1 MIKTEEL
8 QHIITDKKDTIAFII
23 GNGIHNYLHCKYKG
37 IYPCKTWKEV
47 LEYLWRHFTKKPLP
61 LFVNCIFEN
70 DISNTEF
77 FNLLEIEYLSY
88 IDADIEKKS
97 YLQNLMEFNHGKT
110 YHLKT
115 HNELKYIDNKLVQ
128 QMVNEKRHS
137 EIANIKESLDVFIQS
152 ISKEF
157 GFKNDSLKDKLDT
170 IACISCVMG
179 DKKMYNFLLEPIK
192 KEIAKSF
199 RAYKYL
205 PEITNIVNKIKNID
219 APILTTNYDTVLSES
234 IGIERDDIKSFGS
247 KIKDE
252 WFSYYGNY
260 IDNPTSGFGIWHI
273 HGIHTNHKSI
283 SIGNTDYMKNVYFS
297 NLLLPNSDIN
307 LVDLTYDNWNGFN
320 SWLNIFFNKDLFV
333 FGLGLNNDETFLRW
347 LFIKRKEYS
356 ILSRKNLKSW
366 YITKSSENISCAK
379 RYFLES
385 VGFEIVYIQDWDV
398 LYEKIWE

>member
-1 MIKTEEL
+1 MSIR
-8 QHIITDKKDTIAFII
+8 
-23 GNGIHNYLHCKYKG
+23 
-37 IYPCKTWKEV
+37 KEV
-47 LEYLWRHFTKKPLP
+47 K
-61 LFVNCIFEN
+61 
-70 DISNTEF
+70 
-77 FNLLEIEYLSY
+77 
-88 IDADIEKKS
+88 
-97 YLQNLMEFNHGKT
+97 NHGKT

-157 GFKNDSLKDKLDT
+157 GFKNDSLKDKLDA